1 MRIKSL
7 EKERNVHNMRS
18 EFKHVRNLVSN
29 TITIVLLWILQY
41 VWTLP
46 GFVVVLS
53 YFYSNETC
61 RNVGDG
67 IID

>member
-1 MRIKSL
+1 MKIEPREMKWIA
-7 EKERNVHNMRS
+7 HNMRS

-29 TITIVLLWILQY
+29 AITIVLLWILQY